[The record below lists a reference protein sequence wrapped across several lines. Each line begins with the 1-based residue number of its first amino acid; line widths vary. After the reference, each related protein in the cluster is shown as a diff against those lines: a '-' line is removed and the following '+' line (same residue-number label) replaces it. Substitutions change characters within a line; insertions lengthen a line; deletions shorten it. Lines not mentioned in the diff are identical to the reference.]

1 MTPPP
6 TMAAAP
12 LSLSLSL
19 SPLFVFFLFFVLFF
33 FYVYFLFGDL
43 DLGIESP
50 FGLKENGL
58 LYMAESPSFRN
69 KT

>member
-12 LSLSLSL
+12 L
-19 SPLFVFFLFFVLFF
+19 FVFFLFFVLSF

-58 LYMAESPSFRN
+58 LLGMTESPSFKN
-69 KT
+69 KM